1 MLDTLRHIHSIN
13 RWVVLALL
21 LVTIITAFSKAS
33 SNKNYTDQDKKLA
46 LFSLVFT
53 HLQIILGFIL
63 LFISNKVSFGEG
75 WIKNVT
81 FRFFGMEHMLLM
93 VIGAIVITIGYSS
106 AKRKTDD
113 KSKFK
118 TTWIFYGIGLL
129 LILSRIP
136 WGTHGAKW
144 F

>member
-21 LVTIITAFSKAS
+21 LVTIFSAFSKAS
-33 SNKNYTDQDKKLA
+33 SNKDYTAQDKKLA

-63 LFISNKVSFGEG
+63 LFISNKVSFDEG
-75 WIKNVT
+75 WMKNADY
-81 FRFFGMEHMLLM
+81 RFFGMEHTLLM
-93 VIGAIVITIGYSS
+93 LIGAIIITVGYSS
-106 AKRKTDD
+106 AKRKTDAA
-113 KSKFK
+113 SKFK

-136 WGTHGAKW
+136 WGSHGANW